1 LFKLALAVEPVKQTI
16 PSIGTKPV
24 SDKPQEVMIY
34 HNPLCT
40 KSRQTLKLLRDNGI
54 QPIIVE
60 YLNTPLN
67 EKELQSILKLLGITA
82 RELMRTK
89 ERVYKQQGLGDP
101 NRTSAELISAMVE
114 HPILIERP
122 IVLAHGKA
130 ALGRPPE
137 KVLGIL

>member
-1 LFKLALAVEPVKQTI
+1 M
-16 PSIGTKPV
+16 
-24 SDKPQEVMIY
+24 SDKPHEVTIY
-34 HNPLCT
+34 HNPRCT

-54 QPIIVE
+54 QPNIVE
-60 YLNTPLN
+60 YLKIPPS

-101 NRTSAELISAMVE
+101 NRTSAELISAMIG

-122 IVLAHGKA
+122 IVLAYGKA
-130 ALGRPPE
+130 ALGKPPE